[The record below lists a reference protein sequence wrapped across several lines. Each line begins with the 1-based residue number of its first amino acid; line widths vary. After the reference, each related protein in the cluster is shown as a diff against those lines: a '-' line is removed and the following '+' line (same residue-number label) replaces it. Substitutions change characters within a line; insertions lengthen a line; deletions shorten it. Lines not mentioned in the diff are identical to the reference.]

1 MRRSI
6 PKEIKIIL
14 FTLLVFIVF
23 LLIIGVAKKV
33 LQSSRNGLIMDFLIE
48 IITKTGLIIFLIL
61 VMKFNGLYE
70 INGWKRNIKIKNTQ
84 AFGMVTMIIGIMIFN
99 NRSIYMSVP
108 FNILILF
115 IASNLLTGS
124 SEEIVMRGIIQ
135 PLVIKAQAHSKAAI
149 IKGVLMTSILF
160 SLIHFFNLIKDP
172 GNWVGILYQVFFAMC
187 IGIFFGGL
195 LIRTGNLIPVCIIH
209 GLINFA
215 FGISKLK
222 IYLNV
227 ENIPA
232 EQDNFKILSLVVTSI
247 VFLLIGFSGLFMIKM
262 TDEQEYIERIRR
274 IKSLN

>member
-1 MRRSI
+1 R
-6 PKEIKIIL
+6 L
-14 FTLLVFIVF
+14 T
-23 LLIIGVAKKV
+23 
-33 LQSSRNGLIMDFLIE
+33 MDLLIE
-48 IITKTGLIIFLIL
+48 IIIKTGLLVFSILIL
-61 VMKFNGLYE
+61 RANGLFE
-70 INGWKRNIKIKNTQ
+70 INGWARNIKIKNIQ
-84 AFGMVTMIIGIMIFN
+84 AFGIVTMIIGIMIFN
-99 NRSIYMSVP
+99 NRSIYLSVP
-108 FNILILF
+108 FNILMFF

-135 PLVIKAQAHSKAAI
+135 PLMIKAQVHSKAAI

-160 SLIHFFNLIKDP
+160 GLLHFFNLIKDP
-172 GNWVGILYQVFFAMC
+172 GNLVGILYQVFFAMG

-222 IYLNV
+222 TYLNV

-232 EQDNFKILSLVVTSI
+232 EQDNFQILSLVVTSI

-262 TDEQEYIERIRR
+262 TDEQEYIERIKR